1 MIKTLSSVLK
11 QDKEKFTVPR
21 KVQDMIPVKTIW
33 PDGIFLNAKGKYS
46 KMYRFTDINYA
57 VASREDKESLF
68 IEYSELLN
76 SLDSGSTTK
85 ITINNRRLNRLDF
98 EENILLEIKGDDL
111 DSYREEYNGILT
123 DKATGSNSII
133 QDKYLTI
140 SVNRKSIEDARLYF
154 SRVGS
159 DLTQHFNSLG
169 SVCHDVDAVERLRII
184 HDFMRSGE
192 ETTFHF
198 DIKDHM
204 RRGADFRDYVCPDSY
219 ENHSDYFKIGNRFGR
234 VLLLRDYAS
243 YIKDEMV
250 AELTAINRSLML
262 SIDVVPVPT
271 DEAVREVEQRLL
283 GVETNITN
291 WQRKQ
296 NMNNNFSA
304 VVPYDME
311 QQRKESKEFLDDL
324 VTRDQRMM
332 FAVLTLVHTADTKKE
347 LDNDTEEILTI
358 ARKRMCQM
366 AVLRYQQLD
375 GLKTALP
382 YGVRKI
388 DAFRTLTTESLAVF
402 MPFRVQEVY
411 DHHGIY
417 YGQNVIS
424 GNMMIADRRRLLNG
438 NSFILGVSGSGKSFT
453 AKNEITNL
461 MLGTDADI
469 IVVDPERE
477 YAPLVNALGGSVI
490 EISATSANHINAM
503 DMSREY
509 GETDPIIEKSQ
520 FLQSLCEQ
528 IIAGH
533 RFQKGQQSIID
544 RCTENVYRYYQ
555 QGNYMGTPPTLQDFR
570 DELLK
575 QPEPEAHSLALEL
588 ELFTRG
594 SLNTFAKQT
603 NVDTSNRL
611 ICYDILELGE
621 QLRAIGMLVILDSI
635 LNRITA
641 NRQKG
646 KQTFVFIDEIY
657 LLFMHEYSAQFL
669 FKLWKRVRKYG
680 AYCTGIT
687 QNVLDLLQ
695 SHTARTMLSNSEF
708 IVMLNQAA
716 TDRIELAKLLNI
728 SDRQL
733 SYITN
738 VGAGCGLIKVG
749 SSLVPFENKFPKD
762 TELYRCMTTKPSEM
776 THQSA
781 NVGTGLTSQSAN
793 LARSKEEE
801 VLKKIQD
808 VCIGNPEFGEMVKKY
823 LAE

>member
-1 MIKTLSSVLK
+1 MIKTLSNVLK
-11 QDKEKFTVPR
+11 QDRERFDIPR
-21 KVQDMIPVKTIW
+21 SVQDIIPACAIW
-33 PDGIFLNAKGKYS
+33 TDGIFLTSKSKFS

-57 VASREDKESLF
+57 VASREDREGMFL
-68 IEYSELLN
+68 EYSELLN

-98 EENILLEIKGDDL
+98 EEQILIGMKDDGL
-111 DSYREEYNGILT
+111 NEYREEYNQMLL
-123 DKATGSNSII
+123 DKATGSNAII
-133 QDKYLTI
+133 QDKYVTI
-140 SVNRKSIEDARLYF
+140 SVVRKNVEDARVYF
-154 SRVGS
+154 ARVGA
-159 DLTQHFNSLG
+159 DLISHFARLG
-169 SVCHDVDAVERLRII
+169 SQCREVNAVERLRII
-184 HDFMRSGE
+184 HDFMRTGE
-192 ETTFHF
+192 ETSYYF
-198 DIKDHM
+198 DLRDHM
-204 RRGADFRDYVCPDSY
+204 KKGHDFRDYICPDSY
-219 ENHSDYFKIGNRFGR
+219 ENHSDYFKIGSRFGR

-243 YIKDEMV
+243 YIRDDMV
-250 AELTAINRSLML
+250 AELTDINRNLML
-262 SIDVVPVPT
+262 SIDVVPIPT

-283 GVETNITN
+283 GVETNVTN
-291 WQRKQ
+291 WQRRQ
-296 NMNNNFSA
+296 NMANNFSA
-304 VVPYDME
+304 IVPYDME
-311 QQRKESKEFLDDL
+311 QQRKETREFLEDL
-324 VTRDQRMM
+324 TTRDQRMM
-332 FAVLTLVHTADTKKE
+332 FAVLTLVHTADTKE
-347 LDNDTEEILTI
+347 QLDNDTEEILTI
-358 ARKRMCQM
+358 VRKRLCQM
-366 AVLRYQQLD
+366 SILRFQQLD

-382 YGVRKI
+382 FGVRKI

-411 DHHGIY
+411 DQHGIY

-424 GNMMIADRRRLLNG
+424 RNMMIADRRRLLNG

-461 MLGTDADI
+461 ILSTDADI

-477 YAPLVNALGGSVI
+477 YAPLIRALGGSVI
-490 EISATSANHINAM
+490 EISATSPNHINAM
-503 DMSREY
+503 DMSRDY

-533 RFQKGQQSIID
+533 KFAKGQQSIID
-544 RCTENVYRYYQ
+544 RCTESVYRFYR

-570 DELLK
+570 EELLK

-588 ELFTRG
+588 ELFTKG
-594 SLNTFAKQT
+594 SLNTFARQT

-611 ICYDILELGE
+611 ICYDILDLGE

-635 LNRITA
+635 LNRITQ

-646 KQTFVFIDEIY
+646 RQTFVFIDEIY

-738 VGAGCGLIKVG
+738 VDAGRGLIKVG
-749 SSLVPFENKFPKD
+749 SSLVPFENDFPKD
-762 TELYRCMTTKPSEM
+762 TKLYRLMTTRPGEGLAPADAGLQGLSGKEKAILRKIREVARNSE
-776 THQSA
+776 
-781 NVGTGLTSQSAN
+781 
-793 LARSKEEE
+793 
-801 VLKKIQD
+801 
-808 VCIGNPEFGEMVKKY
+808 EFDRLVEKY
-823 LAE
+823 LKGSQG